1 MLSNIEKVGII
12 SRRLDAAA
20 MGWEASLQNLDAL
33 LMAVQEIERLD
44 AEPNLRSL
52 TRRVE
57 LPEVGA

>member
-52 TRRVE
+52 TRGVE
-57 LPEVGA
+57 LPEMSA